1 MKIALIEQ
9 VDECNNQCLDF
20 VETEPFLTD
29 EKETEIDHFVLFQVI
44 DVH

>member
-1 MKIALIEQ
+1 MEQ

-29 EKETEIDHFVLFQVI
+29 EEETET
-44 DVH
+44 